1 MNIVQSIEIL
11 TALSFLITG
20 LSHLFQPKI
29 WVSFFI
35 SIRENG
41 KIAGFINSFIQLPLG
56 LLIVSFHNIWTVPE
70 ILVTLIGWSLTLKG
84 TLYFLLPKIAEKS
97 FARVSFERAW
107 EFRLAGVFSIILSA
121 AIFWIVF

>member
-84 TLYFLLPKIAEKS
+84 KLYFLLPKIAEKS
-97 FARVSFERAW
+97 FARVSFE
-107 EFRLAGVFSIILSA
+107 
-121 AIFWIVF
+121 